1 MSERTQ
7 NTFLNDELIGFVNDE
22 GVLKDLFQAEDTLGS
37 LANIFLPLQAL
48 RNESKVWDDEPLEIR
63 EEELPDLSSRYR
75 ILVEQIPAIVFMSFL
90 DKGISEAY
98 ISPQIETMLGFTQ
111 AEWLN
116 DPVRWFEQLHE
127 EDKTR
132 WSVEAAQMFMTGNP
146 LRSTYRVRAKDGRV
160 IWFHCEAKMVRRK
173 DGRPWFIHGVA
184 FDVTEL
190 KQKENERQDALNAL
204 SHSEKMQRSVF
215 EFAPDSMIIV
225 NRRGE
230 IHRVNSQVEKMFGYT
245 PEELVGKPILELMP
259 KRFREIHAIHQ
270 QDFMK
275 EPRLREMGRGV
286 ELFAQRKDGTE
297 LPVDIILSPV
307 RMEGETLVIAVI
319 RDITRRKNDEEAL
332 RGYAEQQKIIS
343 RRLLEVQEA
352 ERRQIALELH
362 DEIGQILTGL
372 KLQLEVAAQKSV
384 ENDSITEAQ
393 NLVNEVMAKVRKLS
407 LDLRPPTL
415 DHLGLLSAI
424 LWLIR
429 NYTNQTNIEV
439 DFNHEGLESKR
450 FPTEIETS
458 AYRVVQEALTNI
470 ARHAKVKAAKIRV
483 WVDEKTL
490 NLTIEDEGKGFDLE
504 QVLAK
509 GDSTGVAGMRERVL
523 FLDGDFEIESSSEKG
538 TKISASW
545 HFEQNS
551 VSNKKSI

>member
-1 MSERTQ
+1 MSEKSQ

-37 LANIFLPLQAL
+37 LANIFLPLDAL
-48 RNESKVWDDEPLEIR
+48 QQQSKVWDDEPLDIHK
-63 EEELPDLSSRYR
+63 EELPDLNSRYR

-111 AEWLN
+111 TEWLN

-132 WSVEAAQMFMTGNP
+132 WSVEAAQMFLTGEP
-146 LRSTYRVRAKDGRV
+146 LRSTYRVRAKDDRV

-190 KQKENERQDALNAL
+190 KEKENERQDALNAL
-204 SHSEKMQRSVF
+204 SSSEKMQRSIF
-215 EFAPDSMIIV
+215 EFAPDSMVIV
-225 NRRGE
+225 NRKGE
-230 IHRVNSQVEKMFGYT
+230 IHRVNSQVEKMFGYS
-245 PEELVGKPILELMP
+245 PEELIGKPILELMP
-259 KRFREIHAIHQ
+259 ERFREVHKNHQ
-270 QDFMK
+270 ETFMQN
-275 EPRLREMGRGV
+275 PRLREMGGGI
-286 ELFAQRKDGTE
+286 ELFAKRKDGSE
-297 LPVDIILSPV
+297 FPVDIILSPV
-307 RMEGETLVIAVI
+307 KAEGKTLVIAVI
-319 RDITRRKNDEEAL
+319 RDITRRKDDEQAL

-372 KLQLEVAAQKSV
+372 KLQLEVVARKNEESS
-384 ENDSITEAQ
+384 SIKEAQ

-407 LDLRPPTL
+407 LDLRPATL

-429 NYTNQTNIEV
+429 NYTKQTNIIV
-439 DFNHEGLESKR
+439 DFNHEGLEGKR
-450 FPTEIETS
+450 FPSEIETS

-470 ARHAKVKAAKIRV
+470 ARHAKVDSAKIRV
-483 WVDEKTL
+483 WVNEESL

-504 QVLAK
+504 GVLAR
-509 GDSTGVAGMRERVL
+509 GDSSGVAGMRERVL
-523 FLDGDFEIESSSEKG
+523 FLDGNFELETSIEKG

-545 HFEQNS
+545 HFGRNS
-551 VSNKKSI
+551 VSN